1 MGARGHGTRRPV
13 RTRSAFAKGVLR
25 SIRSSLGRFLAIMG
39 IVALGCGFYAGLK
52 MCGPDMRLAA
62 DRLYDGTGLWDLR
75 VVSTLGFD
83 DADVARVAGVEGV
96 GAAMPSRTVDA
107 MARVGDEQVA
117 VRISSL
123 DVAAAATSSCGE
135 ASSET
140 DDPSYLNRPILREGS
155 WPSAPDECVVSAA
168 GAGALAIGD
177 TVTVLYGTSSLDEE
191 LEERSFT
198 VTGRVLAPDY
208 VYTGSYGSTTLGS
221 GSVEHYLYV
230 PEGAFL
236 ADAPYTEVYL
246 EVAGASSEPSG
257 SDAYESAVGE
267 VKGRIEDAA
276 GELAQARQDAL
287 RRRAQDELDEK
298 VREYD
303 ERHDETYGELADAK
317 ATLDD
322 SASRIE
328 EGARQ
333 LAEGQR
339 ELDEGLAAYES
350 ARDSA
355 ASQLADAQ
363 AALDEGAAELA
374 SRREELVAAE
384 AAWQEGMA
392 GLAAA
397 LGPAGVSAD
406 TAQGYADAL
415 DERLAAAA
423 SARATLD
430 DLRTQLAQAEAA
442 VAARD
447 EAAARRQEVAD
458 GIADVDARIAALDAS
473 SEGFEEARSAL
484 EAEREELEGALAQLD
499 AALAAADQAEGAIAP
514 LEGAIA
520 QLEAALPTD
529 EELTQLEQA
538 RSSAEALA
546 QARSQLDDGRAQLA
560 AGEDE
565 LARGQAELDQRRLDA
580 KGELSSAKGRL
591 DEAAA
596 RLSSSRAQLEDARSR
611 YEEGL
616 SSYEDGLAEA
626 DDRFG
631 TAWSQIEDAQAEID
645 AIELP
650 DVYVLDRTQS
660 EGAATYRADTE
671 RMDHIADV
679 FPLIFFLVAALVALT
694 TMTRMVEDDRVVI
707 GTYKALGYG
716 KARIA
721 SRYLAYALAAAGAGA
736 VLGMVVLS
744 QVLPSI
750 VIGSY
755 AIIYAVPPL
764 PRPLP
769 LDALVALQSGGLGVG
784 VTLAATWAAVWSSL
798 SETPAELMLPRAPK
812 PGRRILLERARPL
825 WRRLSF
831 LWKVCARN
839 LFRYKRRLLMTVVG
853 IAGCTALLLVGFG
866 LHDSIWD
873 IIELQFGPTEQA
885 GEPSSIVRYNTTVGM
900 DGTADELDV
909 SAVTDLLASS
919 GAASGVTRVQAENM
933 QAGGTGGDEGA
944 TATTR
949 VSVVVPESAEELGA
963 LVDFRDRRTQ
973 EPVPFDDGSVLV
985 TEKLASLHGI
995 SVGDQVVLFDQDEVG
1010 NVRGKGRALTVTGV
1024 VENYVG
1030 NYVYVGRDAWREAS
1044 LEEPSFSTMLCEL
1057 EGDAAAHAE
1066 VSGRLHELSHVSTVV
1081 FSDEAI
1087 DQYRSMLSVVD
1098 VVVVVLIVSAA
1109 ALAFIVLYNLTNINV
1124 EERIRE
1130 IATLK
1135 VLGFTRREVYRY
1147 VFRET
1152 LLLTLMGDALGLL
1165 LGVWL
1170 ENFVVTTAEVDYV
1183 MFGRAIHPASFVAA
1197 FALTVAFSLAVMVIM
1212 RRKLDGVDMVESLKS
1227 VD

>member
-1 MGARGHGTRRPV
+1 MGGRAPRRAGG
-13 RTRSAFAKGVLR
+13 RRARSAFATGVLR

-62 DRLYDGTGLWDLR
+62 DELYDGTGLWDLR
-75 VVSTLGFD
+75 VVSTLGLD

-107 MARVGDEQVA
+107 MARVADEQVA

-123 DVAAAATSSCGE
+123 DAAAAAASSCDE
-135 ASSET
+135 SSSAT
-140 DDPSYLNRPILREGS
+140 DDPSYLNRPLLREGS
-155 WPSAPDECVVSAA
+155 WPSAPDECVVSAD
-168 GAGALAIGD
+168 GAGGLSVGD
-177 TVTVLYGTSSLDEE
+177 AVTVLYGTSSLDDE
-191 LEERSFT
+191 LETRSFT
-198 VTGRVLAPDY
+198 VTGRVVAPDY

-236 ADAPYTEVYL
+236 EDAPYTEVYL
-246 EVAGASSEPSG
+246 EVAGAASERSG
-257 SDAYESAVGE
+257 SDAYGSAVGE
-267 VKGRIEDAA
+267 VKGRIEGSSD
-276 GELAQARQDAL
+276 ELAAERQGEL
-287 RRRAQDELDEK
+287 RRRAQGELDEK

-303 ERHDETYGELADAK
+303 EQHERAYGELADAK

-322 SASRIE
+322 SAARIE
-328 EGARQ
+328 EGERQ

-350 ARDSA
+350 ERDSA

-363 AALDEGAAELA
+363 AALDEGASELA
-374 SRREELVAAE
+374 SRRGELEAAE
-384 AAWQEGMA
+384 AEWQEGMSA
-392 GLAAA
+392 LAAA
-397 LGPAGVSAD
+397 LGPAGISAD
-406 TAQGYADAL
+406 TAQGYVDAL
-415 DERLAAAA
+415 DARLAEAA
-423 SARATLD
+423 SARARLD
-430 DLRTQLAQAEAA
+430 DLRSQLAQAEAA
-442 VAARD
+442 LAARD
-447 EAAARRQEVAD
+447 EASARRQGVAD
-458 GIADVDARIAALDAS
+458 AIAGVDARIAALDPA
-473 SEGFEEARSAL
+473 SEGYEEARSAL
-484 EAEREELEGALAQLD
+484 EAEREGLEGTLAQLD
-499 AALAAADQAEGAIAP
+499 AALAAAERAEGAVAP

-529 EELTQLEQA
+529 EVLAQLGGA
-538 RSSAEALA
+538 RASAAALA
-546 QARSQLDDGRAQLA
+546 ESRSRLDDGRAQLA

-565 LARGQAELDQRRLDA
+565 LAQGRAELERRRA
-580 KGELSSAKGRL
+580 EAEGGLSSARAQL

-596 RLSSSRAQLEDARSR
+596 RLSSSRAELEDARSR

-616 SSYEDGLAEA
+616 ASYQDGLAEA

-631 TAWSQIEDAQAEID
+631 TAWAQIEDAQAEVDGI
-645 AIELP
+645 ALP

-660 EGAATYRADTE
+660 EGAATYEADTE

-721 SRYLAYALAAAGAGA
+721 GRYLVYALAAAGAGA
-736 VLGMVVLS
+736 VLGMAVLS
-744 QVLPSI
+744 QVLPYI
-750 VIGSY
+750 VTSSY

-764 PRPLP
+764 PLPLP
-769 LDALVALQSGGLGVG
+769 LDAGVALASGGLGVG

-798 SETPAELMLPRAPK
+798 SESPAELMLPRAPK
-812 PGRRILLERARPL
+812 PGKRILLERVRPL

-873 IIELQFGPTEQA
+873 IIELQYGPGAQGA
-885 GEPSSIVRYNTTVGM
+885 ASDSAIVRYDTSVGL
-900 DGTADELDV
+900 DDAADELDV
-909 SAVTDLLASS
+909 TAVTDLLASA
-919 GAASGVTRVQAENM
+919 GATDVTRVQAANM
-933 QAGGTGGDEGA
+933 QAGGTGGGTAA

-949 VSVVVPESAEELGA
+949 VSVVVPQSAEGLRRVVG
-963 LVDFRDRRTQ
+963 FRDRLTQ
-973 EPVPFDDGSVLV
+973 GPVAFDDGSVLV
-985 TEKLASLHGI
+985 TEKIASLHGI
-995 SVGDQVVLFDQDEVG
+995 SVGDEVVLFDQDEVG
-1010 NVRGKGRALTVTGV
+1010 NAKGEGRALTVTGV

-1030 NYVYVGRDAWREAS
+1030 NYVYVGRDAWREVDPG
-1044 LEEPSFSTMLCEL
+1044 EPAFSCVLCEL
-1057 EGDAAAHAE
+1057 GGDARVRAE
-1066 VSGRLHELSHVSTVV
+1066 VSGRLHELPDVSTVV
-1081 FSDEAI
+1081 FSDETI
-1087 DQYRSMLSVVD
+1087 EQYRSMLSVVD

-1135 VLGFTRREVYRY
+1135 VLGFTRGEVYRY

-1152 LLLTLMGDALGLL
+1152 LLLTLMGDALGLA

-1183 MFGRAIHPASFVAA
+1183 MFGRAIHPASFAAA
-1197 FALTVAFSLAVMVIM
+1197 FALTVAFSLAVMLVM
-1212 RRKLDGVDMVESLKS
+1212 RRKLDSVDMVESLKS